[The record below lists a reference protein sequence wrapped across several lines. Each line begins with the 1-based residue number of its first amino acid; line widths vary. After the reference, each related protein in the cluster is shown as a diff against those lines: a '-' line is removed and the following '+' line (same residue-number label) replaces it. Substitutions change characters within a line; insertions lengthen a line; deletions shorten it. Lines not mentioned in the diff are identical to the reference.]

1 MSTTAGIAIRVPVVD
16 GSVTDLTANLATDVT
31 VEHERD
37 LQHVASRIP
46 TVVVPTGIED
56 WPSPWDFSQGDRL
69 IRTARAAALR
79 FLDGSPIDAAPGL
92 YRAPGYDPA
101 EPLTSAA
108 SVGGER
114 QDRSTGSRSA
124 S

>member
-1 MSTTAGIAIRVPVVD
+1 
-16 GSVTDLTANLATDVT
+16 
-31 VEHERD
+31 
-37 LQHVASRIP
+37 
-46 TVVVPTGIED
+46 VPTGIED

-108 SVGGER
+108 SAGGER
-114 QDRSTGSRSA
+114 QNRSARSRSA